1 MTDGTFGGGTLDL
14 EVKAAGG
21 TFLKAVHLATTTPIA
36 LTAASSANFTLPDRS
51 ARAQQ
56 SPARCA
62 ELLEDSGAG
71 NSHRSGRFSGMH
83 KTRRCCPVEQQ

>member
-36 LTAASSANFTLPDRS
+36 LTAASSANFTLPDR
-51 ARAQQ
+51 
-56 SPARCA
+56 
-62 ELLEDSGAG
+62 
-71 NSHRSGRFSGMH
+71 
-83 KTRRCCPVEQQ
+83 